1 VLARRLTRRVVVS
14 DIQPG
19 TQKNGQR
26 VERLVNARRLVDVV
40 VVADVAPRTVVMF
53 LMRPREFFL
62 DWLAVRAQSLHSLAR
77 VHMQGEE
84 FVSIPRD
91 WTPAE
96 VTSAGRSHVFR
107 VSRAEACIRV
117 LFGELVLDLVVCCF
131 CRIHLARSLV
141 LFSVART
148 MCQSQGRVRQSRPA
162 LGTAITCDKHAARR
176 K

>member
-19 TQKNGQR
+19 TQKNGHR

-53 LMRPREFFL
+53 LMRPRKFL
-62 DWLAVRAQSLHSLAR
+62 ADRT
-77 VHMQGEE
+77 E
-84 FVSIPRD
+84 
-91 WTPAE
+91 AE
-96 VTSAGRSHVFR
+96 GTSASRSHVFR

-131 CRIHLARSLV
+131 CRIHLARSIV
-141 LFSVART
+141 LLSVAPTIR
-148 MCQSQGRVRQSRPA
+148 
-162 LGTAITCDKHAARR
+162 
-176 K
+176 